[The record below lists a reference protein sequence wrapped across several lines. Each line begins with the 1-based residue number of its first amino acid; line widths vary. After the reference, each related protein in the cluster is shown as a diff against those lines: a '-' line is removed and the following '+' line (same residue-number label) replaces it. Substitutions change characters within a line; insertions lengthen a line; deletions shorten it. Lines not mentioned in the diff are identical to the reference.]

1 MTIYLGK
8 NSAMSTS
15 TEKPSAVTLGTP
27 APDFELPA
35 LDGPIVK
42 LSDFANAPAFLVAF
56 LSDSC
61 PYSRHIEQA
70 LGRVCGDFSQAV
82 LATVAIC
89 SSDTE
94 ARPEDDVEHLWEQ
107 AERGKFWFPY
117 LIDET
122 QEIAKAYKAERTPEF
137 FLYDENR
144 KLVYHGQLD
153 ASRPDNDIPPDG
165 KLFRTIVEHVLFGE
179 PLPDEP
185 QIPTEGTP
193 IAWKP
198 GNAPGEN

>member
-1 MTIYLGK
+1 MPAPTKKPASLSLG
-8 NSAMSTS
+8 SA
-15 TEKPSAVTLGTP
+15 

-56 LSDSC
+56 LSNQC
-61 PYSRHIEQA
+61 PYSRQVEQI

-89 SSDTE
+89 SSDVE
-94 ARPEDDVEHLWEQ
+94 AQPEDDVDHLFEQ

-117 LIDET
+117 LVDET
-122 QEIAKAYKAERTPEF
+122 QEVAKAYGAELTPDF

-144 KLVYHGQLD
+144 ALVYHGQFD
-153 ASRPDNDIPPDG
+153 AARPDNDIPPDG
-165 KLFRTIVEHVLFGE
+165 KLFRDIVEHVLFGE

-185 QIPTEGTP
+185 QIPADGTP
-193 IAWKP
+193 IAWKH
-198 GNAPGEN
+198 GT

>member
-1 MTIYLGK
+1 MPI
-8 NSAMSTS
+8 STK
-15 TEKPSAVTLGTP
+15 KPSAVALGSP

-35 LDGPIVK
+35 LDGPLVK
-42 LSDFANAPAFLVAF
+42 LSDFANAPALLVAF
-56 LSDSC
+56 MSNGC

-89 SSDTE
+89 SSDTK
-94 ARPEDDVEHLWEQ
+94 AQPEDDVEHLWEQ

-117 LIDET
+117 LVDET
-122 QEIAKAYKAERTPEF
+122 QKIAKAYKAERTPEF

-153 ASRPDNDIPPDG
+153 AARPDNDIPPDG
-165 KLFRTIVEHVLFGE
+165 KLFRGIVENVLFGE

-185 QIPTEGTP
+185 PIPTDGTP
-193 IAWKP
+193 IVWKKP
-198 GNAPGEN
+198 AKAK

>member
-1 MTIYLGK
+1 MSPATKKSSGLSLG
-8 NSAMSTS
+8 SA
-15 TEKPSAVTLGTP
+15 

-35 LDGPIVK
+35 LDGPMVK
-42 LSDFANAPAFLVAF
+42 LADFANAPALLVAF
-56 LSDSC
+56 MSNEC
-61 PYSRHIEQA
+61 PYSRHAEEA

-89 SSDTE
+89 SSDT
-94 ARPEDDVEHLWEQ
+94 AAKPEDDVEHLFEQ

-122 QEIAKAYKAERTPEF
+122 QEVARAYQVAHTPDF
-137 FLYDENR
+137 FLFDEDR

-153 ASRPDNDIPPDG
+153 ESRPDNDIRSDG
-165 KLFRTIVEHVLFGE
+165 KPFRAIVENVLFGE

-185 QIPTEGTP
+185 QVPTDGTP
-193 IAWKP
+193 VAWK
-198 GNAPGEN
+198 

>member
-1 MTIYLGK
+1 
-8 NSAMSTS
+8 MSTS
-15 TEKPSAVTLGTP
+15 TQKPSVVELGSP

-35 LDGPIVK
+35 LDGPVVK

-56 LSDSC
+56 LSNGC

-89 SSDTE
+89 STDIE
-94 ARPEDDVEHLWEQ
+94 AQPDDDIEHLWEQ

-117 LIDET
+117 LVDQT
-122 QEIAKAYKAERTPEF
+122 QQVAKAYHAEQTPEF

-153 ASRPDNDIPPDG
+153 ESRPDNDIPADG
-165 KLFRTIVEHVLFGE
+165 KLFRTIVEHVLFQE

-185 QIPTEGTP
+185 QIPADGTP
-193 IAWKP
+193 IVWKA
-198 GNAPGEN
+198 GNAPKAH

>member
-1 MTIYLGK
+1 
-8 NSAMSTS
+8 MSTS
-15 TEKPSAVTLGTP
+15 TAESFGIPLGTP

-42 LSDFANAPAFLVAF
+42 LSDFANAPALLVAF
-56 LSDSC
+56 MSNHC

-89 SSDTE
+89 SNDTE
-94 ARPEDDVEHLWEQ
+94 AQPEDSVEHLWEQ

-117 LIDET
+117 LVDET
-122 QEIAKAYKAERTPEF
+122 QEVAKAYKAQRTPDF
-137 FLYDENR
+137 FLFDEDR

-153 ASRPDNDIPPDG
+153 ASRPDNDIPADG

-185 QIPTEGTP
+185 QIPTDGSP
-193 IAWKP
+193 IVWKP
-198 GNAPGEN
+198 GNAPLQTEL